1 MAQLMRKTLRQLY
14 LIGVKIMDN
23 TEKLESMKRL
33 RDDIKERYNKV
44 LEDIC
49 EHEYA
54 VQNIEGQLKKRLK
67 EQRDIS
73 AQD

>member
-1 MAQLMRKTLRQLY
+1 
-14 LIGVKIMDN
+14 MDN